1 MMSSV
6 EKTLTQPNAAEQ
18 LRITA
23 VQPLVGLGGARA
35 QVALA
40 HWLVAVVQAPVG
52 RGPADLHEAF
62 EVGAAWPLPRWPVG
76 YCLLGYLDPN
86 DLLTT

>member
-1 MMSSV
+1 MSSV
-6 EKTLTQPNAAEQ
+6 GKTLTQLNAAEQ

-23 VQPLVGLGGARA
+23 VQPMVGLGVARA

-40 HWLVAVVQAPVG
+40 HWLVAVVQAPMG
-52 RGPADLHEAF
+52 LGPADLQGAF
-62 EVGAAWPLPRWPVG
+62 QVGAAWPLPSWPVG